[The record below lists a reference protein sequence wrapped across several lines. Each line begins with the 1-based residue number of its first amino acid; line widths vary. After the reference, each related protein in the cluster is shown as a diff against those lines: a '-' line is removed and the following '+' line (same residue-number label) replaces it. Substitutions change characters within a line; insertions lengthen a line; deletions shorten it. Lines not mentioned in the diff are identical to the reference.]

1 MFNVLYK
8 IHKQYLIQ
16 KVLLIFYANFVWLLF
31 AKENFQLLDCHTMF
45 NYSISVLYSNR
56 RKKQYVQTTSI
67 NMRWINFNFQ
77 PNINAEQ
84 TLGPQRCFAS
94 VETTSL
100 NVRRRHKFCFQ
111 SHIFVETI
119 SMKADDQRCF
129 NVD

>member
-1 MFNVLYK
+1 MFNILYK
-8 IHKQYLIQ
+8 IHKQHLIQ
-16 KVLLIFYANFVWLLF
+16 KILLIFYANSVWVLF
-31 AKENFQLLDCHTMF
+31 ANENFELLDCHTMF

-56 RKKQYVQTTSI
+56 GKKQYVQTTSI

-77 PNINAEQ
+77 PNINAKQ

-100 NVRRRHKFCFQ
+100 NIRRRLKFCFQ

-119 SMKADDQRCF
+119 LMKVDDQRYF